1 MAAVPPANAA
11 VSPLSLHV
19 ALGLLAAGAGGATRD
34 HFAATMGGDGPGA
47 AEASTRSPSRWCS
60 SCSPTGPAPA
70 ARVSPSPM
78 ASSTTAH

>member
-34 HFAATMGGDGPGA
+34 
-47 AEASTRSPSRWCS
+47 
-60 SCSPTGPAPA
+60 
-70 ARVSPSPM
+70 
-78 ASSTTAH
+78 